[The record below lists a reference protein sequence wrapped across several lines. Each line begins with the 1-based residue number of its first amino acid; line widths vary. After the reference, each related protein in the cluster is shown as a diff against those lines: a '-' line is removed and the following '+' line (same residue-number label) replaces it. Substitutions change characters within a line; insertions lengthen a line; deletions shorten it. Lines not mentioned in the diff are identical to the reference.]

1 MGCWATNYLILGCPF
16 ATSAT
21 REAPIALGGICSLLL
36 HSFMILSTLVF
47 HGIELRYRCFYLSLL
62 QLCTSVRYRP
72 GFLTELI
79 THMQ

>member
-36 HSFMILSTLVF
+36 QVVSCDSFMILSTLVF
-47 HGIELRYRCFYLSLL
+47 HGIELRYLPIDAS
-62 QLCTSVRYRP
+62 TSVFSNFALQSAI
-72 GFLTELI
+72 GLDF
-79 THMQ
+79 